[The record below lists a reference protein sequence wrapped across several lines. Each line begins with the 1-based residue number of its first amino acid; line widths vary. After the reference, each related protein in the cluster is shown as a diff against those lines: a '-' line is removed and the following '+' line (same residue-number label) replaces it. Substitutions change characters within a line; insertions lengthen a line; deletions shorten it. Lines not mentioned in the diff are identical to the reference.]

1 MLVLLTLARLNLLC
15 FVIVASYFKFRVER
29 QTDKTSRGGRN
40 IRKPE
45 ESAAYVLGK
54 ERGVWSVFLQR
65 DVK

>member
-1 MLVLLTLARLNLLC
+1 MLILLTLARLNLLC
-15 FVIVASYFKFRVER
+15 FVIVASHFKFRVEQ
-29 QTDKTSRGGRN
+29 QTDKASRGGST